1 MAEQEHVGR
10 PTSEP
15 ASVMALDVSGIGKK
29 EVETLAAV
37 QKEMLGVLEQV
48 NRDWWSRLN
57 EAATLTS
64 DFTKKVSAARS
75 APDVATAWQELMS
88 REIEL
93 LSRQGRSVLDNTK
106 NLMSTCT
113 RFIGNGRRA

>member
-1 MAEQEHVGR
+1 MAEQEHIGK

-15 ASVMALDVSGIGKK
+15 ADVMALNVAGIAKR

-48 NRDWWSRLN
+48 NRDWWSRFN

-64 DFTKKVSAARS
+64 DFTKRVSVARS